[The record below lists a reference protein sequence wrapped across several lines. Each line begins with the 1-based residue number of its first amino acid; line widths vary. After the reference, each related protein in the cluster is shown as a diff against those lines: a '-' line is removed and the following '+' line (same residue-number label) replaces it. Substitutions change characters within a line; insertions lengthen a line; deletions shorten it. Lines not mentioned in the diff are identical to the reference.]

1 MLSHEIWW
9 LNHTPD
15 SQHML
20 NMILN
25 MNSSLQY
32 CNSRAEI
39 LDLSLLFCY
48 HMGPCCIWA
57 RTFVLAASSQEVAMG
72 SWEAGPGVLDCG
84 LPFLWSSLLPICT
97 EWRQVLAAYWR
108 PWPGLLKAG
117 HNGLPRLDPLLAIL
131 QQDTEQGTEDCVAT
145 LPSLCMKVIFI
156 WAWAFLMLHTVF
168 NFFPLSCEVAYH
180 KSFIDHQIW
189 WSKQD

>member
-1 MLSHEIWW
+1 
-9 LNHTPD
+9 
-15 SQHML
+15 
-20 NMILN
+20 
-25 MNSSLQY
+25 
-32 CNSRAEI
+32 
-39 LDLSLLFCY
+39 
-48 HMGPCCIWA
+48 MGPCCIWA

-131 QQDTEQGTEDCVAT
+131 QQDTEQALKIVLQPCPHSAWKSFSFELGHFSCCILFSTFFHWAVKLHITNHLLIIKFDDQNKIRNH
-145 LPSLCMKVIFI
+145 LSNDSLDR
-156 WAWAFLMLHTVF
+156 AWA
-168 NFFPLSCEVAYH
+168 LSKNHHNLKGNSCKKRMKEKLANWLTIVA
-180 KSFIDHQIW
+180 
-189 WSKQD
+189 